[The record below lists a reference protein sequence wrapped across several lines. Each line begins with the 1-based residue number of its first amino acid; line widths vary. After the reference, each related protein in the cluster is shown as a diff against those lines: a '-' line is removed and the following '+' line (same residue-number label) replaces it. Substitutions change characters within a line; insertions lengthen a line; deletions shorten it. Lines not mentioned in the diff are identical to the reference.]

1 MRNSKTEQ
9 LVQNLVYRRNCVMKN
24 LMVYI
29 VEHCYSAFSDI
40 VLFS

>member
-1 MRNSKTEQ
+1 MMNLKTEK

-24 LMVYI
+24 LMIYI
-29 VEHCYSAFSDI
+29 VKYCYSAFSDI